1 MRARALLAL
10 AALAAAAAQTPC
22 APGTFGAGGLAPCSA
37 CAAGAWSFGSSAAC
51 ATTCPAGTAFVSAS
65 AGCAPTSAAGG
76 PIDSLA
82 FYFSGAQ
89 AEGVDAFSS
98 ASATA
103 GVSYTVDRLGAANA
117 ALTLAAS
124 GAHLDTNGSATFPTG
139 NAAMSL
145 SAWLQCAPFTA
156 TSQASVI
163 EWGAPAFATAVTKL
177 GLSVNGSAPA
187 AVPGP
192 IAAAC
197 DNRWH
202 HLAVVHGDGSATS
215 TKQYLDGALVASNT
229 ASTLALAAAS
239 SSLRV
244 GWNGNPPTAPVS
256 VSFTAVGTSSW
267 TVPAGVTSI
276 NVLVVGGGG
285 GSGSSNAAS
294 GGGGGGG
301 GGVCTTVS
309 VTPGQVIPVS
319 VGAGG
324 TAPAKAAAAAG
335 GLGGNSTFGA
345 LTALGGGGGGTWQV
359 VAWPATS
366 GATGGGA
373 GYDTVTL
380 SGEAG
385 AAAAIISPVQ
395 GFAGGA
401 NYLSSTTLYGTGGG
415 GGAGGPG
422 LPGLSTNAGGAGG
435 PGAQCLL
442 IAGNTNFYGGGGGG
456 TGYST
461 AGAGGSGGGGAGNI
475 LAAGTAGAANTGGGG
490 GSGWKSAGT
499 AGGAGVVIISYTP
512 PATADLLSGS
522 VSDLRLYSRALL
534 ASEVLALSQPPLSYP
549 GVVAPTLTAGATSYS
564 MTSCAAGY
572 AGVVSL
578 AWTTNVATNVWTQSG
593 SNACAACAAGT
604 FSSAGNATCTTCA
617 AGSFSSAG
625 SASCTPTCPANTFTV
640 GQGCLACPTGA
651 SALVGTAAGQTAC
664 LCAPGYFWS
673 SASSTCSACAAGAW
687 SLGGSTACATTC
699 PAGAAFASAT
709 QGCLPSAASGP
720 TSGLAFYFSGSQAEG
735 VAAFSQA
742 SSTAG
747 VSFTSDRFGS
757 ANAALTLASGGHL
770 DTAALSAL
778 PTGNAAMSL
787 SAWLQ
792 CAPFTATSQASVI
805 EWGAPAFATAVTKL
819 GLSVNGS
826 APAAVPGPI
835 AAACD
840 NRWHHLA
847 VVHGDGSA
855 TSTKQY
861 LDGALVA
868 SNTASTLALAAASS
882 SLRVG
887 WNGNPPTAP
896 VSVSFTAVGTSSWTV
911 PAGVTSINVLVVGG
925 GGGSGAAGA
934 AASGGGGGGGGLICT
949 SISVTPGQVIP
960 ISVGAGG
967 AAGPKTAGASA
978 GSLGGNSTF
987 GALTALGGGGG
998 GGWQTSAS
1006 PATSGGSGGG
1016 AGYTTVTGTLGAAAA
1031 LIVPA
1036 QGFAGGANW
1045 VSTTTSYGSGGGG
1058 GAGGPG
1064 LPGLSTS
1071 AGGAGGP
1078 GAQCLLIAGNTNC
1091 KSLAGA
1097 AIPLPGASPLT
1108 LHPTR
1113 S

>member
-1 MRARALLAL
+1 MTSTRSYCSVYGGGGAGTGYSASGVGGSGGGGAGNYLGVGTAGAANTGGGGGSGWLSTGTAGGSGVVIISYTPVGTDLLAGSVSDLRLYSRALLAAEVVAL
-10 AALAAAAAQTPC
+10 SQPPLSFPGVVALTPVAGATNYSFTQCAAGYAGSAALTWTLNSATNVWTQSGSNSCTACGA
-22 APGTFGAGGLAPCSA
+22 GTFSAAGSATCSA
-37 CAAGAWSFGSSAAC
+37 CPAGSFCPAGASAPVQCPAGTFSAATSQGSNATCAACGPGANCPAGSAAQGACPAGSYCVAGAAPQLCAANTFSATSATSCTACPATPGVVNGTIPGQSACACAAGFSWSVASATCLACPAGAWSFGSATAAGYGGSAC
-51 ATTCPAGTAFVSAS
+51 ATTCPSGSTLVSSA
-65 AGCAPTSAAGG
+65 AGCAPNPASG
-76 PIDSLA
+76 PADSI

-89 AEGVDAFSS
+89 AEGVAAFSS

-103 GVSYTVDRLGAANA
+103 GLSYTSDRLGAANA
-117 ALTLAAS
+117 ALTFAS
-124 GAHLDTNGSATFPTG
+124 GAHLDTATGLPFPTG

-163 EWGAPAFATAVTKL
+163 EWGAPAVATAVTKL
-177 GLSVNGSAPA
+177 GLSVNG
-187 AVPGP
+187 
-192 IAAAC
+192 
-197 DNRWH
+197 
-202 HLAVVHGDGSATS
+202 
-215 TKQYLDGALVASNT
+215 
-229 ASTLALAAAS
+229 
-239 SSLRV
+239 
-244 GWNGNPPTAPVS
+244 
-256 VSFTAVGTSSW
+256 
-267 TVPAGVTSI
+267 
-276 NVLVVGGGG
+276 
-285 GSGSSNAAS
+285 
-294 GGGGGGG
+294 
-301 GGVCTTVS
+301 
-309 VTPGQVIPVS
+309 
-319 VGAGG
+319 
-324 TAPAKAAAAAG
+324 
-335 GLGGNSTFGA
+335 
-345 LTALGGGGGGTWQV
+345 
-359 VAWPATS
+359 
-366 GATGGGA
+366 
-373 GYDTVTL
+373 
-380 SGEAG
+380 
-385 AAAAIISPVQ
+385 
-395 GFAGGA
+395 
-401 NYLSSTTLYGTGGG
+401 
-415 GGAGGPG
+415 
-422 LPGLSTNAGGAGG
+422 
-435 PGAQCLL
+435 
-442 IAGNTNFYGGGGGG
+442 
-456 TGYST
+456 
-461 AGAGGSGGGGAGNI
+461 
-475 LAAGTAGAANTGGGG
+475 
-490 GSGWKSAGT
+490 
-499 AGGAGVVIISYTP
+499 
-512 PATADLLSGS
+512 
-522 VSDLRLYSRALL
+522 L
-534 ASEVLALSQPPLSYP
+534 AS
-549 GVVAPTLTAGATSYS
+549 
-564 MTSCAAGY
+564 
-572 AGVVSL
+572 
-578 AWTTNVATNVWTQSG
+578 
-593 SNACAACAAGT
+593 
-604 FSSAGNATCTTCA
+604 
-617 AGSFSSAG
+617 
-625 SASCTPTCPANTFTV
+625 
-640 GQGCLACPTGA
+640 
-651 SALVGTAAGQTAC
+651 
-664 LCAPGYFWS
+664 
-673 SASSTCSACAAGAW
+673 
-687 SLGGSTACATTC
+687 
-699 PAGAAFASAT
+699 
-709 QGCLPSAASGP
+709 
-720 TSGLAFYFSGSQAEG
+720 
-735 VAAFSQA
+735 
-742 SSTAG
+742 
-747 VSFTSDRFGS
+747 
-757 ANAALTLASGGHL
+757 
-770 DTAALSAL
+770 
-778 PTGNAAMSL
+778 
-787 SAWLQ
+787 
-792 CAPFTATSQASVI
+792 
-805 EWGAPAFATAVTKL
+805 
-819 GLSVNGS
+819 
-826 APAAVPGPI
+826 AAVPGPI

>member
-1 MRARALLAL
+1 MRARAFLAL

-37 CAAGAWSFGSSAAC
+37 CAAGAWSYGSSAAC

-89 AEGVDAFSS
+89 AEGVAAFSS

-145 SAWLQCAPFTA
+145 SAWLQCAPF
-156 TSQASVI
+156 
-163 EWGAPAFATAVTKL
+163 
-177 GLSVNGSAPA
+177 
-187 AVPGP
+187 
-192 IAAAC
+192 
-197 DNRWH
+197 
-202 HLAVVHGDGSATS
+202 SAT
-215 TKQYLDGALVASNT
+215 L
-229 ASTLALAAAS
+229 
-239 SSLRV
+239 
-244 GWNGNPPTAPVS
+244 
-256 VSFTAVGTSSW
+256 
-267 TVPAGVTSI
+267 
-276 NVLVVGGGG
+276 
-285 GSGSSNAAS
+285 
-294 GGGGGGG
+294 
-301 GGVCTTVS
+301 
-309 VTPGQVIPVS
+309 
-319 VGAGG
+319 
-324 TAPAKAAAAAG
+324 
-335 GLGGNSTFGA
+335 
-345 LTALGGGGGGTWQV
+345 
-359 VAWPATS
+359 
-366 GATGGGA
+366 
-373 GYDTVTL
+373 
-380 SGEAG
+380 
-385 AAAAIISPVQ
+385 
-395 GFAGGA
+395 
-401 NYLSSTTLYGTGGG
+401 
-415 GGAGGPG
+415 
-422 LPGLSTNAGGAGG
+422 
-435 PGAQCLL
+435 
-442 IAGNTNFYGGGGGG
+442 
-456 TGYST
+456 
-461 AGAGGSGGGGAGNI
+461 
-475 LAAGTAGAANTGGGG
+475 
-490 GSGWKSAGT
+490 
-499 AGGAGVVIISYTP
+499 
-512 PATADLLSGS
+512 
-522 VSDLRLYSRALL
+522 
-534 ASEVLALSQPPLSYP
+534 
-549 GVVAPTLTAGATSYS
+549 
-564 MTSCAAGY
+564 
-572 AGVVSL
+572 
-578 AWTTNVATNVWTQSG
+578 
-593 SNACAACAAGT
+593 
-604 FSSAGNATCTTCA
+604 
-617 AGSFSSAG
+617 
-625 SASCTPTCPANTFTV
+625 
-640 GQGCLACPTGA
+640 
-651 SALVGTAAGQTAC
+651 
-664 LCAPGYFWS
+664 
-673 SASSTCSACAAGAW
+673 
-687 SLGGSTACATTC
+687 
-699 PAGAAFASAT
+699 
-709 QGCLPSAASGP
+709 
-720 TSGLAFYFSGSQAEG
+720 
-735 VAAFSQA
+735 
-742 SSTAG
+742 
-747 VSFTSDRFGS
+747 
-757 ANAALTLASGGHL
+757 
-770 DTAALSAL
+770 
-778 PTGNAAMSL
+778 
-787 SAWLQ
+787 
-792 CAPFTATSQASVI
+792 QASVI